1 MPSPQLNLRIALE
14 HHALLKAVAAHLRND
29 AAFANQLAALL
40 AGLAAPIAPPV
51 VNASSL
57 ASIMAR
63 LEALERRMV
72 AEAAGE
78 ALEAVEVDA
87 QRPLKAPEPIAAP
100 VKAVP
105 PPVPSDSLP
114 PGNWSEEEA
123 AALRSIRLGWSGD
136 VPQEPATAPAR
147 RGRSRKPVAKRQ
159 PGEAS

>member
-51 VNASSL
+51 ADASSL

-78 ALEAVEVDA
+78 ALEVDA
-87 QRPLKAPEPIAAP
+87 QRPLKAPEPIPIAAP
-100 VKAVP
+100 VKTVP